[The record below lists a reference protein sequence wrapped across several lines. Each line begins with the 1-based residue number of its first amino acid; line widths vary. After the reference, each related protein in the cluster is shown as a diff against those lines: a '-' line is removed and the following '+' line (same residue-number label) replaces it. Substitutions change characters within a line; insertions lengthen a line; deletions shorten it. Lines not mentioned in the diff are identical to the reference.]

1 MTNKKVSI
9 VIPIYNC
16 EKYIGACLDSI
27 IAQSYKNFEVICVD
41 DGSADN
47 TGTILGEYEK
57 ADDRI
62 KIVSQNN
69 LGVVTARYNGI
80 KQAVGEYLMF
90 VDSDDYIYPE
100 MLECMLAQSCD
111 SDLVASGLNVE
122 NKNGIQTIYDNFDE
136 GEYNLINDGDYFYG
150 NMIRYIGKDDEGILP
165 FSVGKLFRTSLLFD
179 VFSELDVSIHYAED
193 RELVYSYLLRASS
206 VKIIHKAFYFYRYN
220 NESVLRCAN
229 PYALEDV
236 GRLYRGLFSRFK
248 KHDKAHLLIPQLE
261 QVITSRLYLL
271 TKYMGFAPIR
281 QTVRFIMPYFENIS
295 DKKLVLYGAGVV
307 GCNYYKQTLDNP
319 DINWVLWVDKNSE
332 LENVS
337 KVSELKQIEYD
348 YIIVAVMKEAIYK
361 EIAAELND
369 LGIRNEAILWK
380 PPVIMAE

>member
-16 EKYIGACLDSI
+16 EKYIGACLDSV

-41 DGSADN
+41 DGSTDN
-47 TGTILGEYEK
+47 TSLILKKYE
-57 ADDRI
+57 DVDNRI
-62 KIVSQNN
+62 KVISQTNK
-69 LGVVTARYNGI
+69 GVVVARYNGLNNST
-80 KQAVGEYLMF
+80 GEYLMY

-100 MLECMLAQSCD
+100 MLEYMLSEMDDC
-111 SDLVASGLNVE
+111 DLVTAGLDVE
-122 NKNGIQTIYDNFDE
+122 NQNGLQINQDGFQE
-136 GEYNLINDGDYFYG
+136 GEYDLINDRDFFYG
-150 NMIRYIGKDDEGILP
+150 NMIRYLGNDEEGILQYC
-165 FSVGKLFRTSLLFD
+165 VGKIYRTDLLRKIYPK
-179 VFSELDVSIHYAED
+179 LDFSIHYAED
-193 RELVYSYLLRASS
+193 RQLVYLYLLHASS
-206 VKIIHKAFYFYRYN
+206 VKITHRPLYFYRYN
-220 NESVLRCAN
+220 NESVLRSAN
-229 PYALEDV
+229 PYVLEDL
-236 GRLYRGLFSRFK
+236 GKLYRGLVKIFEE
-248 KHDKAHLLIPQLE
+248 HDKSHLLIPQLE
-261 QVITSRLYLL
+261 QVITSRLYVL

-281 QTVRFIMPYFENIS
+281 QTVRFIMPYFDNIAG
-295 DKKLVLYGAGVV
+295 KNLVLYGAGVV

-337 KVSELKQIEYD
+337 RVSELKQIEYD